1 MIQGST
7 MSLVKVWTEID
18 DTGKCQSLPAKIVSK
33 KGNTYKIRY
42 LSVTD
47 DRDSKNRRV
56 YRYEDETYDVS
67 DESITEYLDS
77 GSELDLGF
85 EDIGNGRF
93 VKCDYGFSD
102 DESDD
107 DYVPS
112 SEEESEED
120 EESGDEDD
128 DASLDDYEDD
138 ENFSD

>member
-1 MIQGST
+1 

-33 KGNTYKIRY
+33 KGNTYKIQY

-56 YRYEDETYDVS
+56 YRYEEEIYDVS

-93 VKCDYGFSD
+93 VKCDYGFSE
-102 DESDD
+102 DESDE

-112 SEEESEED
+112 SEDDDSD
-120 EESGDEDD
+120 SDSEDD
-128 DASLDDYEDD
+128 DSGASLDDYEDED